1 MVSVL
6 ICCFSTSIRNFSMV
20 YSLHCF
26 FKLQCQ
32 KVSLH
37 LEQLNEKHKFFIE
50 NYNNLEKKDKKY
62 QFLHILL
69 NMFLNI
75 CLLCL
80 TWIHWIATVILQ
92 ILSGKTWS

>member
-1 MVSVL
+1 MKNIDFL
-6 ICCFSTSIRNFSMV
+6 LKIAIILR
-20 YSLHCF
+20 
-26 FKLQCQ
+26 
-32 KVSLH
+32 
-37 LEQLNEKHKFFIE
+37 
-50 NYNNLEKKDKKY
+50 KKSKKY

>member
-1 MVSVL
+1 
-6 ICCFSTSIRNFSMV
+6 MV

-50 NYNNLEKKDKKY
+50 NYNNLEKKDKKVSIFAY
-62 QFLHILL
+62 FAKHVSEYLFIMF
-69 NMFLNI
+69 NMDTLDSHSYSTNF
-75 CLLCL
+75 
-80 TWIHWIATVILQ
+80 
-92 ILSGKTWS
+92 KR